1 MRSTA
6 GLCRA
11 CLPAS
16 SVGIQSRDRSAQA
29 PTVAAQDPVLLLSNS
44 KHLQRRTACP
54 HAGQACFAAIACPHV
69 SPRRLCHARAGCR
82 LMRSCERRGRR
93 LRRGRQPGAGGGGDP
108 DLYPRVTG
116 RGARARRRFQAL
128 AVRAWLL
135 GGAQVEISDAESQ
148 IFVTSLDQARAPLG
162 GGRLRPRAGGRCGIA
177 LCTLSARSM
186 RSMGGRASASAT
198 IRISV

>member
-1 MRSTA
+1 
-6 GLCRA
+6 
-11 CLPAS
+11 
-16 SVGIQSRDRSAQA
+16 
-29 PTVAAQDPVLLLSNS
+29 
-44 KHLQRRTACP
+44 
-54 HAGQACFAAIACPHV
+54 
-69 SPRRLCHARAGCR
+69 
-82 LMRSCERRGRR
+82 

-177 LCTLSARSM
+177 LFTLSARSM